1 MTCDKIRENFADY
14 LAGDLDD
21 RTLGEIRGHL
31 AECATCRAE
40 VENLSAIWTKLGV
53 LPQEHP
59 GPAVR
64 EKFYGT
70 LEAYIAGMEGESGG
84 TGRGCAPIPPDP
96 GNQSRRFPHR
106 RKPTGPPPLRGSS
119 GHHPHP
125 VPPAYQAGLAFALLA
140 VGLGGGFWLGG
151 RRSGLENEILALRQ
165 EVGEMRQTAALSL
178 LRQPSSSDRLM
189 GVSWAENLSQP
200 GQPAV
205 DALVRALNE
214 DPSVNVRLAAV
225 DALYL
230 FAGQPGVKEDLV
242 DSLAN
247 QSSPLVQV
255 ALIDSLVSVR
265 EKRAL
270 ESLKLLA
277 ADEALEPGVRKKAE
291 SGIKELSL

>member
-31 AECATCRAE
+31 AECAACRAE

-53 LPQEHP
+53 LPQEQP

-70 LEAYIAGMEGESGG
+70 LEAYIAGMEGEREGFG
-84 TGRGCAPIPPDP
+84 LGRTL
-96 GNQSRRFPHR
+96 SRIAGHLMPR
-106 RKPTGPPPLRGSS
+106 R
-119 GHHPHP
+119 P
-125 VPPAYQAGLAFALLA
+125 VFQAALALALLA

-165 EVGEMRQTAALSL
+165 EVGDMRQTAALSL

-189 GVSWAENLSQP
+189 GVSWTENVRQP
-200 GQPAV
+200 GQPTV

-230 FAGQPGVKEDLV
+230 FAGQPGVKGDLV
-242 DSLAN
+242 DSLAG

-255 ALIDSLVSVR
+255 ALIDTLVSVR